1 MNKPAN
7 RCGGR
12 VIAPASLTR
21 YPPLL
26 SEVITFTLTPLQAM
40 QGGKI
45 RYVHRRKA
53 RELFVTI
60 PSGIRDGQHLRLKGM
75 GEEGKGGGEPG
86 DLYLKILVK
95 KPLFQRIREL
105 LVRK

>member
-53 RELFVTI
+53 KELIVTI
-60 PSGIRDGQHLRLKGM
+60 PLGSETDSICG
-75 GEEGKGGGEPG
+75 
-86 DLYLKILVK
+86 
-95 KPLFQRIREL
+95 
-105 LVRK
+105 

>member
-53 RELFVTI
+53 KEMIVTV
-60 PSGIRDGQHLRLKGM
+60 PPGIRDGQHLRLKGM
-75 GEEGKGGGEPG
+75 GEEGKGGGESG
-86 DLYLKILVK
+86 DLYLRVRVN
-95 KPLFQRIREL
+95 KPWLRRIQEL
-105 LVRK
+105 LIG

>member
-26 SEVITFTLTPLQAM
+26 SEVITYTLTPLQAMQAM

-53 RELFVTI
+53 KELIVTI
-60 PSGIRDGQHLRLKGM
+60 PLGSETDSICG
-75 GEEGKGGGEPG
+75 
-86 DLYLKILVK
+86 
-95 KPLFQRIREL
+95 
-105 LVRK
+105 